1 MTDLHWVLCR
11 SEHSQGRPLPDA
23 EVIDLPLGRT
33 RIVEQESETLDIRET
48 VLGPSHE
55 GSEESSRMNSMAGIT
70 TVANWL
76 RFHQQASV
84 EQ

>member
-11 SEHSQGRPLPDA
+11 SEQSQGRPLPDA

-55 GSEESSRMNSMAGIT
+55 GSELNLPG
-70 TVANWL
+70 
-76 RFHQQASV
+76 
-84 EQ
+84 